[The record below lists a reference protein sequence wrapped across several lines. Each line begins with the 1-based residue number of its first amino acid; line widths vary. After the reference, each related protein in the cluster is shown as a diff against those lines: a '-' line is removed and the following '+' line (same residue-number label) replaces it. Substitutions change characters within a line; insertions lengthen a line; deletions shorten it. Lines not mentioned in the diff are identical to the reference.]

1 MAKKLLSS
9 IYRDHKTDHTVRSNS
24 QSLLPPKRNI
34 YLSCANPQK
43 NKAKYQQRKNLEKWR
58 NSQIKVLVSLGIIL
72 GSKKSNAWAY
82 VTHEMHFSSNA
93 VHLVLSLGNSADDHQ
108 SF

>member
-34 YLSCANPQK
+34 YLSCANPKQK
-43 NKAKYQQRKNLEKWR
+43 QGKISAKEKPRKMEKQP
-58 NSQIKVLVSLGIIL
+58 N
-72 GSKKSNAWAY
+72 
-82 VTHEMHFSSNA
+82 
-93 VHLVLSLGNSADDHQ
+93 
-108 SF
+108 